1 MAGEHLYNPE
11 TVAEP
16 WEFEEVKTEGVVL
29 KTNLER
35 CLVCGVG
42 DIVRHNRGRNK
53 EPILIYSRNGTFVAS
68 HHKYICNNQNNFKPC
83 RVSYFYGYYKVKGK
97 TVYQNDVLR
106 NEFLVSTPHTAFDI
120 SYLIE
125 LAATIELCSVNFE
138 GMSSVYNRVHNRKL
152 PSDMM
157 PRRIELCRK
166 RMTEAYFLYIY
177 LEMGQRYCIPNY
189 QVIEGNLDETVIRKQ
204 SDLQKAFR
212 GRWFG
217 HRCTVKGCGSVITVD
232 GGLKP
237 HRMLCGAKLSG
248 LRSFEKAGVRVFT
261 GCTRHP
267 QPDSKYCWEHLMGE
281 SPVVPASSVSAR
293 TRQQLRGHRTELT
306 SVMKLVMISFLLL
319 RPFFR

>member
-1 MAGEHLYNPE
+1 MAGEGLYNHE
-11 TVAEP
+11 TLAEA
-16 WEFEEVKTEGVVL
+16 WEFEEVKSETLVL
-29 KTNLER
+29 KTNIKK

-42 DIVRHNRGRNK
+42 DIVSHTRGKNRDS
-53 EPILIYSRNGTFVAS
+53 ILIYGRNGTFTAS
-68 HHKYICNNQNNFKPC
+68 HPEYICNNQNKFKPC

-97 TVYQNDVLR
+97 TVYHNDALR

-125 LAATIELCSVNFE
+125 LAATVELCSVNFE
-138 GMSSVYNRVHNRKL
+138 GMSSVYNRIHNRKL
-152 PSDMM
+152 PSDTM

-166 RMTEAYFLYIY
+166 RMTEAYFLFIY

-189 QVIEGNLDETVIRKQ
+189 QVIEGNLDETIIMKQ
-204 SDLQKAFR
+204 PDLQKAFR

-217 HRCTVKGCGSVITVD
+217 HRCDVPGCGSVITVD

-293 TRQQLRGHRTELT
+293 TRQQLKGHRTKT
-306 SVMKLVMISFLLL
+306 NYSDGASDDQ
-319 RPFFR
+319 FFVGRDNS